1 MEGDG
6 SMSADA
12 ATVSGDAATASASAT
27 AAGPRAAEAAEA
39 ARPRSRNTA
48 VLLVFTAITN
58 LADGVTK
65 IALPLMAA
73 HLTTSPAR
81 ISLVSLTLTAPWLLV
96 ALHVGVLVDRA
107 DRRRLL
113 WLADGMR
120 MLAVGGLLLALAAGG
135 ITLWGLALAGLV
147 LGVAEVIALTSAAAL
162 IPAVVPRPARER
174 ANALITGTETVANE
188 FCGPFVGGLLV
199 AAGTGVA
206 LGATWVTYLA
216 ASLVLLLL
224 TGRFRAARDAPG
236 AAAHAGAPTPGASAP
251 TAPTAEPLDADARPK
266 APVAAVHAQIAEGL
280 RHLWGQRLL
289 RTMALILTVLCASW
303 GAWLALMPLVATRTM
318 GLSADEYGIV
328 LSALGVGGLTGAVAA
343 TWVNRLLGRR
353 WAMFADLLGTLAMMA
368 VPALT
373 TQLWAVALSAFVG
386 GMGGTLWT
394 VNARL
399 IAQNLVP
406 EAMMGRYSG
415 VARLLSWG
423 ALPVGAGLMGVLAEW
438 CGVRW
443 AFLVFAATVAAT
455 VPVFLRVVTSDALRA
470 AE

>member
-1 MEGDG
+1 MG
-6 SMSADA
+6 ADT
-12 ATVSGDAATASASAT
+12 ATVSGDAATASATAT
-27 AAGPRAAEAAEA
+27 AAGPGATEATDG

-96 ALHVGVLVDRA
+96 ALHVGVLVDRV

-224 TGRFRAARDAPG
+224 TGRFRAAQDTPEAT
-236 AAAHAGAPTPGASAP
+236 AHAGASTTGASTTAASTA
-251 TAPTAEPLDADARPK
+251 TAPAAEPLDGDARPE
-266 APVAAVHAQIAEGL
+266 APAAAVHAQIAEGL

-289 RTMALILTVLCASW
+289 RTMALVLTVLCASW

>member
-1 MEGDG
+1 M
-6 SMSADA
+6 
-12 ATVSGDAATASASAT
+12 
-27 AAGPRAAEAAEA
+27 
-39 ARPRSRNTA
+39 
-48 VLLVFTAITN
+48 LLVFTAITN

-135 ITLWGLALAGLV
+135 ITLWGLTLAGLV

-236 AAAHAGAPTPGASAP
+236 AAEHAGAPTAGTPTPGASNA
-251 TAPTAEPLDADARPK
+251 TVPTAEPLDGDARPQ
-266 APVAAVHAQIAEGL
+266 APAAAVHAQIAEGL

-373 TQLWAVALSAFVG
+373 TRLWAVALSAFVG

>member
-1 MEGDG
+1 
-6 SMSADA
+6 MSVDA
-12 ATVSGDAATASASAT
+12 VSVSGGAATASASAT
-27 AAGPRAAEAAEA
+27 AAGAGVTEAAEA

-96 ALHVGVLVDRA
+96 ALHVGVLVDRV

-120 MLAVGGLLLALAAGG
+120 MLAVGGLLLTLAAGG

-224 TGRFRAARDAPG
+224 TGRFRAAQDAPG
-236 AAAHAGAPTPGASAP
+236 AAASPAGASPA
-251 TAPTAEPLDADARPK
+251 TAPTAEPLDGDARPK
-266 APVAAVHAQIAEGL
+266 APAAAVHAQIAEGL

-373 TQLWAVALSAFVG
+373 TRLWAVALSAFFG

>member
-1 MEGDG
+1 
-6 SMSADA
+6 MSVDA
-12 ATVSGDAATASASAT
+12 ATTAAPATADP
-27 AAGPRAAEAAEA
+27 PRAAPRGGA
-39 ARPRSRNTA
+39 RSRNTA

-73 HLTTSPAR
+73 RITDSPGR
-81 ISLVSLTLTAPWLLV
+81 ISLVSLALTVPWLLV
-96 ALHVGVLVDRA
+96 ALHVGVLVDRV

-120 MLAVGGLLLALAAGG
+120 LLAVGGLLALAAVDGV
-135 ITLWGLALAGLV
+135 TLGALALAGLV

-162 IPAVVPRPARER
+162 VPVVVPRAERER
-174 ANALITGTETVANE
+174 ANAWLTGTETVANE

-206 LGATWVTYLA
+206 LGATWVTYAA

-224 TGRFRAARDAPG
+224 TGRFRAVRDVAQPG
-236 AAAHAGAPTPGASAP
+236 PVEAGPVEVGPVEVGPVTDGPTDADTAGAVRPVTVDGGRPPAAP
-251 TAPTAEPLDADARPK
+251 DT
-266 APVAAVHAQIAEGL
+266 VHAQIAEGL
-280 RHLWGQRLL
+280 RHLWGHRLL

-303 GAWLALMPLVATRTM
+303 GAWLALMPLVATRYM
-318 GLSADEYGIV
+318 GLSPDAYGIV
-328 LSALGVGGLTGAVAA
+328 LSALGVGGLVGAVAT

-373 TQLWAVALSAFVG
+373 TRLWAVALAAFVG

-399 IAQNLVP
+399 IAQNQVP

-438 CGVRW
+438 WGVRC
-443 AFLVFAATVAAT
+443 AFLVFAVSVAAT
-455 VPVFLRVVTSDALRA
+455 VPVFLRVVTPEALRA